1 MFKEFWARLTK
12 RRHAAAEQLAAE
24 ERNMSP
30 EEREFFDESFEDRQ
44 ADEESIAH
52 LGGVDP
58 KRLVDD
64 T

>member
-1 MFKEFWARLTK
+1 VLKFWARLTG
-12 RRHAAAEQLAAE
+12 RLRAAEEKQAVE

-64 T
+64 

>member
-1 MFKEFWARLTK
+1 VSKFWARLTK
-12 RRHAAAEQLAAE
+12 RRRAAEEELAIE
-24 ERNMSP
+24 ERNMSA

-58 KRLVDD
+58 KRLLDE
-64 T
+64 

>member
-1 MFKEFWARLTK
+1 VLKFWARLTK
-12 RRHAAAEQLAAE
+12 RRRAAEEELAIE
-24 ERNMSP
+24 ERNMSA

-58 KRLVDD
+58 KRLLDE
-64 T
+64 

>member
-1 MFKEFWARLTK
+1 LTK
-12 RRHAAAEQLAAE
+12 RRDAAAEELAAE

-64 T
+64 